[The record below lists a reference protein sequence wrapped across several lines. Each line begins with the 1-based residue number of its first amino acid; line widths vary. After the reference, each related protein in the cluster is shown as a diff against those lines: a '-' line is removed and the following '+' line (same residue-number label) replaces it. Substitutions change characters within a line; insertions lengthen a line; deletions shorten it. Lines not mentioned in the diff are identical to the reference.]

1 MSASERGEG
10 VVSCATVVCSN
21 FAHSYY
27 GLFFFFPFWDGL
39 HVQRKVTVKGG
50 VAVSVITVLQ
60 CLLVM
65 RRSAMRLIF
74 PGEQRIKALKQ
85 L

>member
-1 MSASERGEG
+1 MLRLSAAISHIVIMG
-10 VVSCATVVCSN
+10 C
-21 FAHSYY
+21 
-27 GLFFFFPFWDGL
+27 FFSPFWDGL